1 MGAYGRSMTSTDS
14 TGPVPGTTA
23 VSDTGPVRGTTTAV
37 PGTGPGTK
45 TTSVAGDGGAPR
57 GGQDGGD
64 RRRWIALAIVM
75 TAAFMDLVDVTIVN
89 IAIPSIQRDE
99 GASVSQIQWITAGYA
114 LAFAA
119 GLITGGR
126 LGDIHG
132 RKRLFL
138 LGIGGFTVASALCGF
153 AANPE
158 MLVASRILQGAMA
171 ALMVP
176 QVLSIVHATFPAHER
191 GKVFGLFGAIVG
203 LGAVSGPL
211 LGALLT
217 EWNLFG
223 LGWRP
228 IFLINLPVGIAGLI
242 LGRRFIT
249 ESRAPK
255 ALRLDLAG
263 VALVV
268 LALLMLLYPLTRGH
282 ELDWPLWGHFSMAGS
297 LVVFGALVAYERRKA
312 ARDGSPLIE
321 LSLFKVKS
329 FAAGIAVQTVFG
341 VALGIFFLVW
351 TFYMQFGLGWSA
363 LRAGLTGIPFS
374 VAVSVAAGL
383 SVQQLV
389 PRFGRKVLQAGA
401 LVMAAGVLLYIWEAD
416 RYGMSISSWQMALP
430 LTVMGVGMGLIVA
443 PLTDAILSEVPRE
456 HSGSA
461 SGLLSTVQQMGN
473 ALGLGLV
480 SVVFFGVMDDRLAPS
495 ETGPAFADAFQYALG
510 WVAAVLAAI
519 FLLMFA
525 LPKRPAQHLEGAGAE
540 EDAAGAEQETA
551 RAEQETAAA
560 AGEAAAG
567 KAAAMSAGGAGAEDT
582 GERAPELVR

>member
-1 MGAYGRSMTSTDS
+1 MTSTDS
-14 TGPVPGTTA
+14 TRSTDA
-23 VSDTGPVRGTTTAV
+23 
-37 PGTGPGTK
+37 
-45 TTSVAGDGGAPR
+45 
-57 GGQDGGD
+57 GD
-64 RRRWIALAIVM
+64 RRRWFALAIVM

-99 GASVSQIQWITAGYA
+99 GASFSQIQWITAGYA

-138 LGIGGFTVASALCGF
+138 IGVGGFTLASALCGF
-153 AANPE
+153 AADPE
-158 MLVASRILQGAMA
+158 MLVASRILQGGMA
-171 ALMVP
+171 AMMVP

-223 LGWRP
+223 LEWRP
-228 IFLINLPVGIAGLI
+228 IFLINLPVGIGAYL

-249 ESRAPK
+249 ESKAPR
-255 ALRLDLAG
+255 ALRLDLVG
-263 VALVV
+263 VALVT
-268 LALLMLLYPLTRGH
+268 LGLLMLLYPLTRGR
-282 ELDWPLWGHFSMAGS
+282 ELGWPLWGYGSMAGA

-312 ARDGSPLIE
+312 ARDGSPLVE
-321 LSLFKVKS
+321 LSLFRVKS

-341 VALGIFFLVW
+341 IGLGVFFLVW
-351 TFYMQFGLGWSA
+351 TLYMQVGLGWSA
-363 LRAGLTGIPFS
+363 LRAGLTGVPFS
-374 VAVSVAAGL
+374 LAVSTAAGM
-383 SVQQLV
+383 SVQKLV

-401 LVMAAGVLLYIWEAD
+401 LVMAAGVLVYIAEAH
-416 RYGMSISSWQMALP
+416 RYGLSIASWQMALP
-430 LTVMGVGMGLIVA
+430 LVVMGAGMGLIVA
-443 PLTDAILSEVPRE
+443 PLTDAVLSEVPRE

-461 SGLLSTVQQMGN
+461 SGLINTVQQMGN

-480 SVVFFGVMDDRLAPS
+480 SVVFFGEIGDRLAPAAV
-495 ETGPAFADAFQYALG
+495 GPAFVRAFQHALG
-510 WVAAVLAAI
+510 WVAAVLVVI

-525 LPKRPAQHLEGAGAE
+525 LPKRPAQHMDGAEAEADAGLEG
-540 EDAAGAEQETA
+540 
-551 RAEQETAAA
+551 
-560 AGEAAAG
+560 
-567 KAAAMSAGGAGAEDT
+567 
-582 GERAPELVR
+582 ERVLVS

>member
-1 MGAYGRSMTSTDS
+1 MTSTETPSPAQPD
-14 TGPVPGTTA
+14 A
-23 VSDTGPVRGTTTAV
+23 
-37 PGTGPGTK
+37 
-45 TTSVAGDGGAPR
+45 
-57 GGQDGGD
+57 GD

-89 IAIPSIQRDE
+89 IAIPSIQHDE
-99 GASVSQIQWITAGYA
+99 GASFSQIQWITAGYA

-138 LGIGGFTVASALCGF
+138 IGVGGFTLASALCGF

-158 MLVASRILQGAMA
+158 MLVASRILQGGMA
-171 ALMVP
+171 AMMVP

-223 LGWRP
+223 LEWRP
-228 IFLINLPVGIAGLI
+228 IFLINLPVGVVALF

-249 ESRAPK
+249 ESKAPK
-255 ALRLDLAG
+255 ALKLDPVG
-263 VALVV
+263 VALVT
-268 LALLMLLYPLTRGH
+268 LGLLMLLYPLTRGR
-282 ELDWPLWGHFSMAGS
+282 ELGWPLWGYASMVGALGVFAG
-297 LVVFGALVAYERRKA
+297 LVVYERRKS
-312 ARDGSPLIE
+312 ARDGSPLVE

-341 VALGIFFLVW
+341 IALGIFFLVW
-351 TFYMQFGLGWSA
+351 TLYMQVGLGWRP
-363 LRAGLTGIPFS
+363 LRAGLTGVPFS
-374 VAVSVAAGL
+374 IAVSMAAGM
-383 SVQQLV
+383 SVQKLV

-401 LVMAAGVLLYIWEAD
+401 LVMAAGVLIYIAESE
-416 RYGMSISSWQMALP
+416 RYGLGIASWQMALP
-430 LTVMGVGMGLIVA
+430 LVVMGAGMGLIVA
-443 PLTDAILSEVPRE
+443 PLTDAVLSEVPRE
-456 HSGSA
+456 HAGSA
-461 SGLLSTVQQMGN
+461 SGLINTVQQMGN

-480 SVVFFGVMDDRLAPS
+480 SVVFFGVIDDRLTRAQV
-495 ETGPAFADAFQYALG
+495 GPAFVNAFQHALW
-510 WVAAVLAAI
+510 WVAGVMGVI

-525 LPKRPAQHLEGAGAE
+525 LPKRPAQHVEGAGE
-540 EDAAGAEQETA
+540 LP
-551 RAEQETAAA
+551 
-560 AGEAAAG
+560 
-567 KAAAMSAGGAGAEDT
+567 AEDT
-582 GERAPELVR
+582 ADKQPELVS

>member
-1 MGAYGRSMTSTDS
+1 
-14 TGPVPGTTA
+14 
-23 VSDTGPVRGTTTAV
+23 
-37 PGTGPGTK
+37 
-45 TTSVAGDGGAPR
+45 
-57 GGQDGGD
+57 
-64 RRRWIALAIVM
+64 M

-89 IAIPSIQRDE
+89 IAIPSIQRNE
-99 GASVSQIQWITAGYA
+99 GASISQIQWITAGYA

-126 LGDIHG
+126 LGDIYG

-158 MLVASRILQGAMA
+158 MLVASRVLQGSMA

-223 LGWRP
+223 LEWRP
-228 IFLINLPVGIAGLI
+228 IFLINLPVGVAGLI

-249 ESRAPK
+249 ESRAPR
-255 ALRLDLAG
+255 ALRLDLVG

-268 LALLMLLYPLTRGH
+268 LGLLMLLYPLTRGH
-282 ELDWPLWGHFSMAGS
+282 ELDWPLWGYVLMAGS
-297 LVVFGALVAYERRKA
+297 LVVFAALVAYEKRKA

-321 LSLFKVKS
+321 LSLFRVKS

-363 LRAGLTGIPFS
+363 LRAGLTGVPFS
-374 VAVSVAAGL
+374 IAVSVAAGV

-416 RYGMSISSWQMALP
+416 RYGMAIASWQMALP
-430 LTVMGVGMGLIVA
+430 LVVMGVGMGLIVA

-456 HSGSA
+456 HAGSA
-461 SGLLSTVQQMGN
+461 SGLISTVQQMGN

-480 SVVFFGVMDDRLAPS
+480 SVVFFGVMDDRIEGAAA
-495 ETGPAFADAFQYALG
+495 GPEFVDAFQYALG
-510 WVAAVLAAI
+510 WVAAVMTAI

-540 EDAAGAEQETA
+540 DAV
-551 RAEQETAAA
+551 
-560 AGEAAAG
+560 GE
-567 KAAAMSAGGAGAEDT
+567 AGGAEAGGAEAGGAEAGGP
-582 GERAPELVR
+582 GERDREPELVH

>member
-1 MGAYGRSMTSTDS
+1 MTSTETLS
-14 TGPVPGTTA
+14 SRTA
-23 VSDTGPVRGTTTAV
+23 
-37 PGTGPGTK
+37 
-45 TTSVAGDGGAPR
+45 GA
-57 GGQDGGD
+57 GD
-64 RRRWIALAIVM
+64 RRRWFALAIVM

-89 IAIPSIQRDE
+89 IAIPSIQRDA
-99 GASVSQIQWITAGYA
+99 GASFSQIQWITAGYA

-138 LGIGGFTVASALCGF
+138 IGIGGFTLASALCGF

-171 ALMVP
+171 AMMVP

-223 LGWRP
+223 LQWRP
-228 IFLINLPVGIAGLI
+228 IFLINLPVGVVAYF

-249 ESRAPK
+249 ESKAPR

-263 VALVV
+263 VALVT
-268 LALLMLLYPLTRGH
+268 LGLLMLLYPLTRGR
-282 ELDWPLWGHFSMAGS
+282 ELGWPLWGYASMAGA
-297 LVVFGALVAYERRKA
+297 LVVFGALVAYEKRKT
-312 ARDGSPLIE
+312 ARDGSPLVE
-321 LSLFKVKS
+321 LSLFRVKS

-341 VALGIFFLVW
+341 VGLGIFFLVW
-351 TFYMQFGLGWSA
+351 TLYMQVGLGWSA
-363 LRAGLTGIPFS
+363 LRAGLTGVPFS
-374 VAVSVAAGL
+374 IAVSTAAGM
-383 SVQQLV
+383 SVQKLV

-401 LVMAAGVLLYIWEAD
+401 LVMAAGVLLYMAEAH
-416 RYGMSISSWQMALP
+416 RYGQSIPSWQMALP
-430 LTVMGVGMGLIVA
+430 LVVMGVGMGLIVA

-461 SGLLSTVQQMGN
+461 SGLINTVQQMGN

-480 SVVFFGVMDDRLAPS
+480 SVVFFGEIGDRLTPAQV
-495 ETGPAFADAFQYALG
+495 GPAFVHAFQDALG
-510 WVAAVLAAI
+510 WVAAVMLVI

-525 LPKRPAQHLEGAGAE
+525 LPERPAQHVEG
-540 EDAAGAEQETA
+540 
-551 RAEQETAAA
+551 
-560 AGEAAAG
+560 
-567 KAAAMSAGGAGAEDT
+567 GAEDRAAERPET
-582 GERAPELVR
+582 GAGNGASSHTQPADGAQPVGAAR

>member
-1 MGAYGRSMTSTDS
+1 MTSTEPLVDS
-14 TGPVPGTTA
+14 PKSQP
-23 VSDTGPVRGTTTAV
+23 SQP
-37 PGTGPGTK
+37 
-45 TTSVAGDGGAPR
+45 
-57 GGQDGGD
+57 D
-64 RRRWIALAIVM
+64 RRRWFALAIVM

-89 IAIPSIQRDE
+89 IAIPSIQAE
-99 GASVSQIQWITAGYA
+99 AGASVSQIQWITAGYA

-138 LGIGGFTVASALCGF
+138 VGIGGFTVASALCGF

-158 MLVASRILQGAMA
+158 MLVAARILQGGMA

-223 LGWRP
+223 LEWRP

-242 LGRRFIT
+242 LGSRYIT
-249 ESRAPK
+249 ESRAPR
-255 ALRLDLAG
+255 ALKLDLVG
-263 VALVV
+263 VALVT
-268 LALLMLLYPLTRGH
+268 LGLLMLLYPLTRGR
-282 ELDWPLWGHFSMAGS
+282 ELDWPLWGHLSMGGAV
-297 LVVFGALVAYERRKA
+297 VVFGALVAYERRKS
-312 ARDGSPLIE
+312 ARDGSPLVE

-341 VALGIFFLVW
+341 IGLGIFFLVW
-351 TFYMQFGLGWSA
+351 TLYMQTGLGWRP
-363 LRAGLTGIPFS
+363 LKAGLTGVPFS
-374 VAVSVAAGL
+374 IAVSVAAGL
-383 SVQQLV
+383 SVQKLV

-401 LVMAAGVLLYIWEAD
+401 LTMAAGVLLYLWEAD
-416 RYGMSISSWQMALP
+416 RYGMSIAPWQMALP
-430 LTVMGVGMGLIVA
+430 LVVMGVGMGLIFA
-443 PLTDAILSEVPRE
+443 PLTDMVLSGVPRE
-456 HSGSA
+456 HAGSA
-461 SGLLSTVQQMGN
+461 SGLINTVQQMGN

-480 SVVFFGVMDDRLAPS
+480 SVVFFGTIADDLRPVDV
-495 ETGPAFADAFQYALG
+495 GPAFVNAFQHALW
-510 WVAAVLAAI
+510 WVAAVMGVI

-525 LPKRPAQHLEGAGAE
+525 LPKRAVQHLEGAEAS
-540 EDAAGAEQETA
+540 ET
-551 RAEQETAAA
+551 
-560 AGEAAAG
+560 
-567 KAAAMSAGGAGAEDT
+567 SAGPVGPV
-582 GERAPELVR
+582 GEKEPELV

>member
-1 MGAYGRSMTSTDS
+1 MTSRTSAGTD
-14 TGPVPGTTA
+14 PVTHQ
-23 VSDTGPVRGTTTAV
+23 S
-37 PGTGPGTK
+37 
-45 TTSVAGDGGAPR
+45 APLAEPTP
-57 GGQDGGD
+57 GD
-64 RRRWIALAIVM
+64 RRRWFALAIVM

-89 IAIPSIQRDE
+89 VAIPSIQRDA
-99 GASVSQIQWITAGYA
+99 GASFSQIQWITAGYA

-138 LGIGGFTVASALCGF
+138 IGIGGFTLASALCGF

-158 MLVASRILQGAMA
+158 MLVASRILQGGMA

-191 GKVFGLFGAIVG
+191 GKVFGLFGAVVG
-203 LGAVSGPL
+203 LGAVTGPL

-223 LGWRP
+223 LEWRP

-242 LGRRFIT
+242 LGSRFIT
-249 ESRAPK
+249 ESKAPK
-255 ALRLDLAG
+255 ALKLDLVG
-263 VALVV
+263 VALVT
-268 LALLMLLYPLTRGH
+268 LGLLMLLYPLTRGR
-282 ELDWPLWGHFSMAGS
+282 ELGWPLWGYVSMGGA
-297 LVVFGALVAYERRKA
+297 LVVLGALVAYERRKA
-312 ARDGSPLIE
+312 ARDGSPLVE

-351 TFYMQFGLGWSA
+351 TLYMQYGLGWSA
-363 LRAGLTGIPFS
+363 LKAGLTGIPFS
-374 VAVSVAAGL
+374 IAVSVAAGL

-401 LVMAAGVLLYIWEAD
+401 LVMAIGVLLYIWESGH
-416 RYGMSISSWQMALP
+416 YGLTIAPWQMALP
-430 LTVMGVGMGLIVA
+430 LVVMGVGMGLIVA

-456 HSGSA
+456 HAGSA
-461 SGLLSTVQQMGN
+461 SGLISTVQQMGN

-480 SVVFFGVMDDRLAPS
+480 SVVFFGVIDDRLAGGA
-495 ETGPAFADAFQYALG
+495 EGARGAAAGAAFADGFQHALG
-510 WVAAVLAAI
+510 WVAAVMGVI

-525 LPKRPAQHLEGAGAE
+525 LPRRSAEHVEGAT
-540 EDAAGAEQETA
+540 EDPSPTPRKEPA
-551 RAEQETAAA
+551 
-560 AGEAAAG
+560 
-567 KAAAMSAGGAGAEDT
+567 
-582 GERAPELVR
+582 LVG

>member
-1 MGAYGRSMTSTDS
+1 MGAYLQAMTSTETTLS
-14 TGPVPGTTA
+14 SPAEPPQGPAA
-23 VSDTGPVRGTTTAV
+23 VA
-37 PGTGPGTK
+37 
-45 TTSVAGDGGAPR
+45 
-57 GGQDGGD
+57 D
-64 RRRWIALAIVM
+64 RRRWFALAIVM

-89 IAIPSIQRDE
+89 IAIPSIKQDE
-99 GASVSQIQWITAGYA
+99 GASFSQIQWITAGYA

-138 LGIGGFTVASALCGF
+138 VGIGGFTIASALCGF

-158 MLVASRILQGAMA
+158 MLVASRILQGGMA

-223 LGWRP
+223 LEWRP
-228 IFLINLPVGIAGLI
+228 IFLINLPVGIAALI
-242 LGRRFIT
+242 LGRRFIS
-249 ESRAPK
+249 ESKAPK
-255 ALRLDLAG
+255 ALKLDLVG
-263 VALVV
+263 VALVT
-268 LALLMLLYPLTRGH
+268 LGLLMLLYPLTRGR
-282 ELDWPLWGHFSMAGS
+282 ELGWPLWGYVSMGGAL
-297 LVVFGALVAYERRKA
+297 LVFAVLVAYERRKA
-312 ARDGSPLIE
+312 ARDGSPLVE

-341 VALGIFFLVW
+341 VGLGIFFLVW
-351 TFYMQFGLGWSA
+351 TLYMQVGLGWRP
-363 LRAGLTGIPFS
+363 LRAGLTGVPFS
-374 VAVSVAAGL
+374 IAVSAAAGM
-383 SVQQLV
+383 SVQLLV

-401 LVMAAGVLLYIWEAD
+401 LIMAAGVLLYIWESE
-416 RYGMSISSWQMALP
+416 RYGLSIASWQMALP
-430 LTVMGVGMGLIVA
+430 LVVMGAGMGFIVA
-443 PLTDAILSEVPRE
+443 PLTDAVLSEVPRE

-461 SGLLSTVQQMGN
+461 SGLINTVQQMGN

-480 SVVFFGVMDDRLAPS
+480 SVVFFGQIGDRLTPAQV
-495 ETGPAFADAFQYALG
+495 GPAFVNGFQHALG
-510 WVAAVLAAI
+510 WVVAVMVAI

-525 LPKRPAQHLEGAGAE
+525 LPKRPAQHVE
-540 EDAAGAEQETA
+540 
-551 RAEQETAAA
+551 
-560 AGEAAAG
+560 
-567 KAAAMSAGGAGAEDT
+567 GAEDT
-582 GERAPELVR
+582 AAGEPENANPAAGTPVSDSEPALLG